1 MLTPSEKRERR
12 LGRIGLGVCLM
23 ATLVGVWLHVVY
35 LTHAGALWRDEAAS
49 VQLASSAN
57 LRAQWRL
64 ASEYFPVF
72 FFALVRAWS
81 ALGLGSSDFSLRIL
95 GFLIGLSLLG
105 GVWLNAR
112 IMGYRWPFI
121 SLGLLAANLALV
133 RWGDSLRAYGC
144 GALFIMLTLGLMW
157 RLIRAPGRASFVLA
171 SLAAILSVQTLYH
184 NAVLVLAACIAG
196 CATCA
201 LRRQWKTAL
210 TVLTVGFLA
219 AVSLTPYVAPLV
231 EAQDHMAL
239 HKTGFQ
245 LDRVWAT
252 LALALGSDLN
262 WPLLG
267 WFGLAPFVLGA
278 AWETLLSRGRGS
290 LVGSQDLPVFAVA
303 ALGVG
308 TALFFAFLR
317 LSEFPTQPWYFLPL
331 MAFAACAMDA
341 ALGPWCRQWRVGA
354 AAFVLIM
361 VCVPF
366 PAVLKL
372 ARYRQTNIDVIA
384 AELHRHAQP
393 GDFIVVSPCY
403 CGITFDR
410 YYKGPAVWTTL
421 PPVDDHRFHRTDLM
435 KERLSSK
442 LLLQGVLDQ
451 AAQTLSSGHTLWV
464 VAALSPPE
472 AGEIEPPE
480 LPPATLP
487 GQPFGYVEGCV
498 RGYIWER
505 QVAHLIDTRAEHL
518 EVIVNPQ
525 PSIIQQ
531 EELPLVKASGWR
543 GEPAPATAPR

>member
-1 MLTPSEKRERR
+1 MLTPSEKRERL

-35 LTHAGALWRDEAAS
+35 LTHAGALWRDEAAG
-49 VQLASSAN
+49 VQLAQSAD
-57 LRAQWRL
+57 LGTEWRL
-64 ASEYFPVF
+64 ASEYFPMF

-81 ALGLGSSDFSLRIL
+81 ALGLGSSDFTLRIL

-105 GVWLNAR
+105 GLWLNAR

-157 RLIRAPGRASFVLA
+157 RLIRAPGRASFLLA

-196 CATCA
+196 CVTCA

-210 TVLTVGFLA
+210 LVLAVGLLA
-219 AVSLTPYVAPLV
+219 AVSLAPYLAPLV

-239 HKTGFQ
+239 HKMGFQ
-245 LDRVWAT
+245 PDRVWAT

-262 WPLLG
+262 WPLVG

-303 ALGVG
+303 ALVAG

-341 ALGPWCRQWRVGA
+341 ALGHWCRQWRVWA
-354 AAFVLIM
+354 AAFVRDHGLR
-361 VCVPF
+361 
-366 PAVLKL
+366 AVS
-372 ARYRQTNIDVIA
+372 R
-384 AELHRHAQP
+384 
-393 GDFIVVSPCY
+393 S
-403 CGITFDR
+403 
-410 YYKGPAVWTTL
+410 
-421 PPVDDHRFHRTDLM
+421 
-435 KERLSSK
+435 
-442 LLLQGVLDQ
+442 
-451 AAQTLSSGHTLWV
+451 
-464 VAALSPPE
+464 
-472 AGEIEPPE
+472 
-480 LPPATLP
+480 
-487 GQPFGYVEGCV
+487 
-498 RGYIWER
+498 
-505 QVAHLIDTRAEHL
+505 L
-518 EVIVNPQ
+518 EVRQIPPDQ
-525 PSIIQQ
+525 Y
-531 EELPLVKASGWR
+531 
-543 GEPAPATAPR
+543 